1 MLKHTSTPT
10 TIQHILSNHPDGL
23 GARLGAMIIG
33 IFLAKILKVPFKFTW
48 RNSVDIE
55 CINKY
60 SDYQRDENGTIL
72 WAGINNNA
80 VENVFSQDF
89 IKNHLW
95 DGEEIK
101 PDYGF
106 ALTAKKRN
114 IKQLKSTQEAKGI
127 LWQSTSRL
135 PDEWLLDYGSQSK
148 ILQELAECYKT
159 IGFSQD
165 YLNIINATQNI
176 AKQFPNG
183 FIAIH
188 IRAGDLA
195 YSEVRYYPSV
205 FIEKFFPIAIAI
217 DIIKNTDKKTA
228 IVIFSD
234 DINSSKHLTE
244 YCHSQGYKNVHNID
258 SLVTKNYATAQRAFF
273 EINLMANA
281 LKIYTSSNSQF
292 SKVASMISGHNNI
305 IFFQQKYNNTELYHA
320 LKKNIETL
328 ELPKLQM
335 AMSFYFLYRIATEL
349 DLSTTKKISYLQ
361 KAHAYDP
368 KNLAYPIY
376 MIETYLASN
385 NIQDAEAIISGLIRE
400 NLPLFIS
407 TLFSWNG
414 CAYQQQRDF
423 FLQQAYRLKDR
434 APNLCLLVSLISYG
448 KKMQHNLLIYFYHSL
463 KNNPQIPNNKT
474 EIILASLNYCNS
486 QKVFANEISQELN
499 ELTKKPYL
507 AFRFLS
513 RLFRSCYRAIL
524 RWNFRRMLK
533 I

>member
-1 MLKHTSTPT
+1 
-10 TIQHILSNHPDGL
+10 
-23 GARLGAMIIG
+23 
-33 IFLAKILKVPFKFTW
+33 
-48 RNSVDIE
+48 
-55 CINKY
+55 
-60 SDYQRDENGTIL
+60 
-72 WAGINNNA
+72 
-80 VENVFSQDF
+80 
-89 IKNHLW
+89 
-95 DGEEIK
+95 
-101 PDYGF
+101 
-106 ALTAKKRN
+106 
-114 IKQLKSTQEAKGI
+114 
-127 LWQSTSRL
+127 
-135 PDEWLLDYGSQSK
+135 
-148 ILQELAECYKT
+148 
-159 IGFSQD
+159 
-165 YLNIINATQNI
+165 
-176 AKQFPNG
+176 
-183 FIAIH
+183 
-188 IRAGDLA
+188 
-195 YSEVRYYPSV
+195 
-205 FIEKFFPIAIAI
+205 
-217 DIIKNTDKKTA
+217 
-228 IVIFSD
+228 
-234 DINSSKHLTE
+234 
-244 YCHSQGYKNVHNID
+244 
-258 SLVTKNYATAQRAFF
+258 
-273 EINLMANA
+273 
-281 LKIYTSSNSQF
+281 
-292 SKVASMISGHNNI
+292 
-305 IFFQQKYNNTELYHA
+305 
-320 LKKNIETL
+320 
-328 ELPKLQM
+328 M

-414 CAYQQQRDF
+414 RAYQQQRDF

-434 APNLCLLVSLISYG
+434 APNLCLLVSLISYD
-448 KKMQHNLLIYFYHSL
+448 KKMQHNLLIYFYHLL